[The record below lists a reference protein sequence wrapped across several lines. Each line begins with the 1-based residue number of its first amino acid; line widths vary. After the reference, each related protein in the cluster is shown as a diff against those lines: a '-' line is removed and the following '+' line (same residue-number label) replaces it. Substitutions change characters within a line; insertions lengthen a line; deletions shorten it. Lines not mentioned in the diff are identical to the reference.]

1 MDNKIQQ
8 GLEWLDKEM
17 KKDQMDILNHKKKLI
32 SEIVKIDKSKMFVPP
47 IKEKVSFLDKILKI
61 IGYGKKG

>member
-1 MDNKIQQ
+1 
-8 GLEWLDKEM
+8 
-17 KKDQMDILNHKKKLI
+17 
-32 SEIVKIDKSKMFVPP
+32 VKIDKSKMFVPP